1 MEAREKLIADAE
13 KEHSGKIAVLQE
25 PEQEETDN
33 RVVVALESTEDVTD
47 YSIGFFTYHYQDGRE
62 GVRYRLVTI
71 GEDGRLE
78 AYPEK
83 TKFFINETAARDY
96 IASHTEELQVI
107 PYDELVHQAGR
118 EILQNISKQWE
129 KPEPEKE
136 HDKKEPENAEGQ
148 GEPEGSE
155 PIRSGLETEPEQTE
169 AENQDTKSDEPDFL
183 QPDLIPEP

>member
-1 MEAREKLIADAE
+1 MRQGGISLANKYELISKLAEETAKEVVKNGETWKLTWKAEKEQQKLVEAREKLVADTE
-13 KEHSGKIAVLQE
+13 KEHSGEIAVLQE

-96 IASHTEELQVI
+96 IAI
-107 PYDELVHQAGR
+107 
-118 EILQNISKQWE
+118 
-129 KPEPEKE
+129 
-136 HDKKEPENAEGQ
+136 
-148 GEPEGSE
+148 
-155 PIRSGLETEPEQTE
+155 
-169 AENQDTKSDEPDFL
+169 
-183 QPDLIPEP
+183 